1 VHFGNVDVETQDS
14 QYSFRVQVFSGGFSS
29 EELGV
34 EIYADQIAGGV
45 PIIQAM
51 TASGTSAESGL
62 LIFTAQVPA
71 NRPLNEY
78 TARII
83 PHHANASVPLEAGQI
98 IWQH

>member
-1 VHFGNVDVETQDS
+1 
-14 QYSFRVQVFSGGFSS
+14 
-29 EELGV
+29 
-34 EIYADQIAGGV
+34 V
-45 PIIQAM
+45 PIVQAM
-51 TASGTSAESGL
+51 TASGISAESGL

-83 PHHANASVPLEAGQI
+83 PRHANASVPLEAGQI